1 MEWFATFSYSV
12 VVDQHTNNN
21 IKPCR
26 CFVMKIEWH
35 DKSPIYR
42 QLAEKLRELI
52 LQRIYNDNDAIPS
65 VRQIAADHQ
74 INPLTVSNAF
84 QILVDEQL
92 VIKKRGLGM
101 YVAPHA
107 RDLLIARERKLFLE
121 QEWPSFNQRA
131 ADLGFDLSTLLKE
144 LS

>member
-1 MEWFATFSYSV
+1 
-12 VVDQHTNNN
+12 
-21 IKPCR
+21 
-26 CFVMKIEWH
+26 MKIEWH

-42 QLAEKLRELI
+42 QLAEKLHELI
-52 LQRIYNDNDAIPS
+52 LQGTYDDNDAIPS
-65 VRQIAADHQ
+65 VRQIAADHR
-74 INPLTVSNAF
+74 INPLTVSKAF

-101 YVAPHA
+101 YIAPHA

-121 QEWPSFNQRA
+121 QEWPRFNQRSV
-131 ADLGFDLSTLLKE
+131 DLGFDLSILLKE